1 MNYCVYLK
9 KRKNKPFCKLINE
22 EIAFSR
28 CRECDNKEYHLPN
41 SRKMATNC
49 HQLKKLKIETV
60 TNCHELKK
68 CTKLPKNSAN
78 FQSNYCKKHSKS
90 AKMKNKSN
98 KLAKLER
105 NRKSIFTDDLEHCYI
120 CGKSKDHLHEL
131 FFGRNR
137 LVSIKFNFV
146 IPVCSI
152 CHHRCHFDTD
162 IISFYRKEC
171 QSYYE
176 KNISSRDDFLAEF
189 RKNYII
195 EKEEKDN

>member
-9 KRKNKPFCKLINE
+9 KRKNKPYCKFINE
-22 EIAFSR
+22 EISLSQ
-28 CRECDNKEYHLPN
+28 CQKCVNKKYHLPDA
-41 SRKMATNC
+41 RKMVTIC
-49 HQLKKLKIETV
+49 RHLKKRTKI
-60 TNCHELKK
+60 
-68 CTKLPKNSAN
+68 PKNSAN
-78 FQSNYCKKHSKS
+78 LYSNNYKNHNTS

-105 NRKSIFTDDLEHCYI
+105 NRKSIFTEDLEHCYI

-137 LVSIKFNFV
+137 LVSIKFSFV

-176 KNISSRDDFLAEF
+176 NNIGSRDEFIAEF
-189 RKNYII
+189 KRNYL
-195 EKEEKDN
+195 D

>member
-9 KRKNKPFCKLINE
+9 KRKNKPFCKLTNE
-22 EIAFSR
+22 KISFAR
-28 CRECDNKEYHLPN
+28 CRECVNKKYKNKTL
-41 SRKMATNC
+41 
-49 HQLKKLKIETV
+49 Q
-60 TNCHELKK
+60 
-68 CTKLPKNSAN
+68 NSAELYRTN
-78 FQSNYCKKHSKS
+78 NHQINKKSGLNEKS
-90 AKMKNKSN
+90 PLRSGKMKNKSN

-137 LVSIKFNFV
+137 LVSIKFSFV

-176 KNISSRDDFLAEF
+176 NNIGSRDEFIAEF
-189 RKNYII
+189 KRNYL
-195 EKEEKDN
+195 D

>member
-9 KRKNKPFCKLINE
+9 KRKNKPFCKLIYE
-22 EIAFSR
+22 EITLSQ
-28 CRECDNKEYHLPN
+28 CQECDNKAY
-41 SRKMATNC
+41 
-49 HQLKKLKIETV
+49 KKRPIFS
-60 TNCHELKK
+60 
-68 CTKLPKNSAN
+68 KNSAKTYYKN
-78 FQSNYCKKHSKS
+78 DEKHNYCAILSNNHQIRQSPLSKEKS
-90 AKMKNKSN
+90 PHRNGKMKTKSN
-98 KLAKLER
+98 KLVKLER

-176 KNISSRDDFLAEF
+176 KNIGSRDEFIAEF
-189 RKNYII
+189 KRNYL
-195 EKEEKDN
+195 D